1 MQLSRSE
8 IISKLKDIL
17 ISADDRGS
25 VDADKYKESSKLVT
39 ELGLSSVNILYMVIA
54 IEETFGIY
62 FDNVSMT
69 DFETIGDVVDYIE
82 EKLK

>member
-25 VDADKYKESSKLVT
+25 VDADKYQESSKLVT

>member
-8 IISKLKDIL
+8 IFEKLKDIL
-17 ISADDRGS
+17 ISADDRGI
-25 VDADKYKESSKLVT
+25 VETDKYTEDSKLVT

-62 FDNVSMT
+62 FDNVGMS
-69 DFETIGDVVDYIE
+69 DFETIGDVVTYIE
-82 EKLK
+82 GKL

>member
-8 IISKLKDIL
+8 IFEKLKDIL
-17 ISADDRGS
+17 ISADDRGI
-25 VDADKYKESSKLVT
+25 VEADKYTEDSKLVT

-62 FDNVSMT
+62 FDNVGMS
-69 DFETIGDVVDYIE
+69 DFETIGDVVTYIE
-82 EKLK
+82 GKL